1 MRKIYFLIFISI
13 SIFIC
18 QCSTPEPKKN
28 TKIVEVETRN
38 DKDTFQLLCQY
49 WQLLDAENPT
59 SKDIAFTNNDGI
71 LFESGIVFMTDST
84 LLENPAGEMAYGKFI
99 LNGNLIKA
107 DFDNGKK
114 AEYKIDKLTKEGL
127 ALKRTENKHSSQLT
141 YKATNTYWKNAKK
154 SAFAKQN
161 YQWVQKPAKPESDQE
176 IKKRAKDCVQFY
188 AYYFKGFAD
197 GGATKIN
204 FEGLPCCF
212 NWYQGG
218 ISIQNEKKLDKKWK
232 NCFYSEEQAF
242 AARQI
247 LQDALVKKYD
257 WDTTETNWVKQTAQ
271 VLQQIHDRM

>member
-1 MRKIYFLIFISI
+1 MRKLYLLIFACISV
-13 SIFIC
+13 SFY
-18 QCSTPEPKKN
+18 QCSSPGPKPN
-28 TKIVEVETRN
+28 TKIVEVESRN
-38 DKDTFQLLCQY
+38 EKDTFQLLCQY

-59 SKDIAFTNNDGI
+59 SKDIPFTNNNGVQ
-71 LFESGIVFMTDST
+71 FESGIIFMTDST
-84 LLENPAGEMAYGKFI
+84 LLENPAGEMTYGKFV
-99 LNGNLIKA
+99 LNENEIKV

-114 AEYKIDKLTKEGL
+114 AEYKIEKLSKEGL
-127 ALKRTENKHSSQLT
+127 VLKRSQNKHTSQLT
-141 YKATNTYWKNAKK
+141 YKATDTYWKNAEK
-154 SAFAKQN
+154 SSFAKKN
-161 YQWVQKPAKPESDQE
+161 YQWVVKPAKPETNEQ
-176 IKKRAKDCVQFY
+176 IKKRAKDCVKFY

-218 ISIQNEKKLDKKWK
+218 ISIQNEKKLDKKWI

-242 AARQI
+242 TARQI
-247 LQDALVKKYD
+247 LQDALMKKYD